1 MSSVWPINGDK
12 TVAESRKA
20 PNSGNIYSYLLE
32 NNCNE
37 EFIMIL
43 WKKKEVSCM
52 KGFFRAIFATIIL
65 AGLMIIPASAAEDKA
80 VNWGDER
87 YQIMVPGFIETRDM
101 TINGETT
108 TVVVVQKP
116 EKNAENKYR
125 FFDVVTTD
133 TNAVS
138 ITSTVLKVNQ
148 EYAGDLMT
156 DLENGRVSYVP
167 FLDGDIEDLS
177 KEPIYLG
184 FSFRDSSWNKIYD
197 CPLWVVFED
206 KK

>member
-1 MSSVWPINGDK
+1 MRSVWPINGDK
-12 TVAESRKA
+12 VAAESRKA
-20 PNSGNIYSYLLE
+20 PNSGYIYSYLLE
-32 NNCNE
+32 DNCNE
-37 EFIMIL
+37 GFIMIL
-43 WKKKEVSCM
+43 WKKKEVLCM
-52 KGFFRAIFATIIL
+52 KGFIRAIFATIIL
-65 AGLMIIPASAAEDKA
+65 AGLMIIPASAAEDQA

-87 YQIMVPGFIETRDM
+87 YQIMVPGFIEARDM
-101 TINGETT
+101 TINGQTT
-108 TVVVVQKP
+108 TVIVVQKP

-125 FFDVVTTD
+125 FFDIVTTD

-138 ITSTVLKVNQ
+138 ITSTVCKLNQ

-177 KEPIYLG
+177 KEPLYFG
-184 FSFRDSSWNKIYD
+184 FTFRDNSWNEIYNF
-197 CPLWVVFED
+197 PLWVVFED

>member
-1 MSSVWPINGDK
+1 
-12 TVAESRKA
+12 
-20 PNSGNIYSYLLE
+20 
-32 NNCNE
+32 
-37 EFIMIL
+37 
-43 WKKKEVSCM
+43 M
-52 KGFFRAIFATIIL
+52 KGFFRVIFATIIL

-125 FFDVVTTD
+125 FFDAVTTD

-138 ITSTVLKVNQ
+138 ITSTVFKVNQ
-148 EYAGDLMT
+148 EYAGDLMA

-167 FLDGDIEDLS
+167 FLDDDFENLS
-177 KEPIYLG
+177 KEPIYFG

>member
-1 MSSVWPINGDK
+1 MSSVWPINGYK
-12 TVAESRKA
+12 VAAESRKA
-20 PNSGNIYSYLLE
+20 LNSGNIHSYLLE

-37 EFIMIL
+37 GFIMIL
-43 WKKKEVSCM
+43 WKKKEVLCM
-52 KGFFRAIFATIIL
+52 KGFLRAIFATIIL
-65 AGLMIIPASAAEDKA
+65 AGLMIIPASAAEDQA

-116 EKNAENKYR
+116 EKNAENRYR
-125 FFDVVTTD
+125 FFDIVTTD

-138 ITSTVLKVNQ
+138 ITSTVLKVNH
-148 EYAGDLMT
+148 EYAGDLMIEL
-156 DLENGRVSYVP
+156 DNGRVSYVP
-167 FLDGDIEDLS
+167 FLDGDIEELS
-177 KEPIYLG
+177 KEPLYFG
-184 FSFRDSSWNKIYD
+184 FTFRDNKWNEICD
-197 CPLWVVFED
+197 FPLWVVFED